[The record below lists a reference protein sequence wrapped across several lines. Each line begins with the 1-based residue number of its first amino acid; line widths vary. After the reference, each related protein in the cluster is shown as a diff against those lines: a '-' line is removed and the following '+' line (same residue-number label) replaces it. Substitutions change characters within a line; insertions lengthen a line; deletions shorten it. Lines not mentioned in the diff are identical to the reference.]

1 MSPKLSGKIA
11 LITGASRG
19 IGKSVAEAFAREGA
33 RLFLVGYVD
42 EATLRQTL
50 AEMRESG
57 SEAEGGLF
65 DVGNYDEVKRLADT
79 IAQRYGTLDIL
90 VNDAG
95 NIAPT
100 PLSAK
105 ADIIGFTTN
114 AARKL
119 LPFNIHVNAV
129 LPVARRRMTDALAEY
144 ANFVGQETVS
154 SLKNLPLPSQR
165 PPASS

>member
-50 AEMRESG
+50 AEMGESG

-65 DVGNYDEVKRLADT
+65 DVGNYDEVKRLADA

-90 VNDAG
+90 VNNAG

-105 ADIIGFTTN
+105 AGIIGFT
-114 AARKL
+114 L
-119 LPFNIHVNAV
+119 GMLPGN
-129 LPVARRRMTDALAEY
+129 
-144 ANFVGQETVS
+144 S
-154 SLKNLPLPSQR
+154 SRST
-165 PPASS
+165 ST